1 MTQGF
6 LNGVFFITVNK
17 LSIVIHNLKN
27 KLKKQN
33 IIINNQYGGTRLG
46 RIPPCFFC
54 TLGDLLVGGE

>member
-6 LNGVFFITVNK
+6 LNGVFLITVNK

-33 IIINNQYGGTRLG
+33 ISTTNMAEPDYR
-46 RIPPCFFC
+46 PHS
-54 TLGDLLVGGE
+54 TLLLLYVVCR